1 MQGRLNQSQCE
12 LLSVSCHRERRVWF
26 LVETQNAS
34 HEAGHDLDWGLGCK
48 TVPSLW
54 DIPLPLSFFINFS
67 FNYGFYRNMKNN
79 AKWFIIFSIIPPTCP
94 ALRSYW
100 PTSWV
105 ALASPPVVELITAG
119 LGGFFMVP
127 CVGWFSLLI
136 SPRVMSFTWT
146 KTSQTISQHKILC
159 VQFLWLQNN
168 LLD

>member
-1 MQGRLNQSQCE
+1 MPQRKKGMI
-12 LLSVSCHRERRVWF
+12 SCGNTKRKSWGWPW
-26 LVETQNAS
+26 S
-34 HEAGHDLDWGLGCK
+34 GLGSGLQNC
-48 TVPSLW
+48 TFSMGHTPSL
-54 DIPLPLSFFINFS
+54 IFFHKFQLQLWLLQKHEEWRKVVHN
-67 FNYGFYRNMKNN
+67 
-79 AKWFIIFSIIPPTCP
+79 FSIIPPTCP